1 MVRRQEY
8 RHPQWRLSTSADRF
22 RARQRREDAILL
34 SVQALETPLSG
45 IVIAIASS
53 RRGLPQFSDQVGMGP
68 ARSARVGTGV
78 KPHRGFGVGVT

>member
-68 ARSARVGTGV
+68 ARPARVGTGV